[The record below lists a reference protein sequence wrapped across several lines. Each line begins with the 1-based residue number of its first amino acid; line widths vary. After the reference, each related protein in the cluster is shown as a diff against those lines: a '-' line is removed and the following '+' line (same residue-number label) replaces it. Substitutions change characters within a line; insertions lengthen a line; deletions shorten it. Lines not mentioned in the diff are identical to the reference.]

1 MSAFDSAHFQT
12 PPSENAP
19 VYAWPWN
26 GPITP
31 DLIDR
36 ELDEMLSFGIRSVYV
51 IPMPADF
58 RPNNMRTPL
67 SPGYLTDAFF
77 ELIAYAARAAK
88 ARDMGFWLYDEGGWP
103 SGSANRRV
111 VALEPDLIRQ
121 DLVRRTVRLPA
132 GVAYRPAHEVI
143 AAFSDGARV
152 HAGDRFGE
160 DRLLDEYCAK
170 RAAATALANPLD
182 GRATD
187 LFIRLTHERY
197 AAALKD
203 LSGRYAHYMFTDEP
217 GAHMPAWRD
226 DLPELFMDE
235 YGYDLT
241 ERLSAI
247 LDPEKYTAPA
257 DEQVR
262 IDYYALC
269 GALFRGQYLRPIRDW
284 CRSHGMALCGHLNRE
299 DSLHGARQYGYGGLL
314 AALRMM
320 DMPGVDL
327 IWRQLTVPGMTASPQ
342 PAEIPFFTRFASSAA
357 RQNGGRLCVSES
369 FNIFGAG
376 LTWDQTRAVANGQ
389 FVRGLTV
396 LNGMNVPASRER
408 VTPLAMRPCYTPE
421 VPGISHMRALN
432 ALIDR
437 TQYLLQL
444 GDAIVD
450 AALYVPDRDL
460 LADGETARRAADS
473 FREKGLALERAGVDF
488 DAIDDE
494 AIRMAAIEDGAL
506 RIGTAVYRAVIVPEC
521 RHMPC
526 DVAEK
531 LALLAPFTPQPV
543 MRCENAALR
552 ARRIA
557 LSRGETLYFIINEGG
572 ECCVSRVRF
581 DEGAPDYR
589 LALEEGAIH
598 RPEIAESGETV
609 VRLNAG
615 QACALLFTSAALET
629 APEYRD
635 IAAQALSDFTSAPVS
650 AYKIDDMGIRR
661 DEIDAPFLP
670 AELGGWRDRLGEA
683 FSGEVHYRARIE
695 PSCAVQPGDVYRLAL
710 GRVAYSARVL
720 VNGEE
725 AALAAMPPFEATFPA
740 PQGAFELTI
749 EVANTPANEIV
760 HADVIDRWPK
770 DEIGMYHEKTLLF
783 ERESLDGGLY
793 GPVTLTLARPV

>member
-1 MSAFDSAHFQT
+1 MPLFESALFRT
-12 PPSENAP
+12 PPSANAP

-26 GPITP
+26 GPITRE
-31 DLIDR
+31 LIDR

-88 ARDMGFWLYDEGGWP
+88 ARDMTFWLYDEGGWP
-103 SGSANRRV
+103 SGSADRRV

-121 DLVRRTVRLPA
+121 DLVRRAIRLPA

-152 HAGDRFGE
+152 YAGERFDTDR
-160 DRLLDEYCAK
+160 RLDEYCAK

-182 GRATD
+182 GRATE
-187 LFIRLTHERY
+187 LFIHLTHERY
-197 AAALKD
+197 AAALGG
-203 LSGRYAHYMFTDEP
+203 LSGSYAHYMFTDEP

-241 ERLSAI
+241 GRLPAI
-247 LDPEKYTAPA
+247 FEPEKFAAPE
-257 DEQVR
+257 DEQTR
-262 IDYYALC
+262 IDYYTLC
-269 GALFRGQYLRPIRDW
+269 GQLFREQYLRPIRDW

-314 AALRMM
+314 AALRIM

-327 IWRQLTVPGMTASPQ
+327 IWRQLTAPDMTASPQ

-396 LNGMNVPASRER
+396 LNGMNVPANRER

-421 VPGISHMRALN
+421 VPGIGHMRALN

-444 GDAIVD
+444 GDATID
-450 AALYVPDRDL
+450 TALYIPDRDE

-473 FREKGLALERAGVDF
+473 FREKGLALERAGIDF
-488 DAIDDE
+488 DLIDDE
-494 AIRMAAIEDGAL
+494 AIRLAVLEDGAL
-506 RIGTAVYRAVIVPEC
+506 RIGKAAYRRVVAPEC
-521 RHMPC
+521 RHMPA

-531 LALLAPFTPQPV
+531 LNRLAPFAPRPV
-543 MRCENAALR
+543 IQCGNAALR

-557 LSRGETLYFIINEGG
+557 LENGDRLYFIVNEGG
-572 ECCVSRVRF
+572 SSCVSRVRF
-581 DEGAPDYR
+581 DEGAPDDQ
-589 LALEEGAIH
+589 LALEEGEIR

-609 VRLNAG
+609 VRLEGG
-615 QACALLFTSAALET
+615 QACAFLFTNAALET

-635 IAAQALSDFTSAPVS
+635 IYTRTLHDFTFAPVS

-661 DEIDAPFLP
+661 DEIDAPFEP
-670 AELGGWRDRLGEA
+670 AALGGWRGRLGEA

-695 PSCAVQPGDVYRLAL
+695 PETPVQPGDVYRLSL

-720 VNGEE
+720 VNGAE

-760 HADVIDRWPK
+760 HTDVIDRWPK
-770 DEIGMYHEKTLLF
+770 DEIGVYHEKTLLF

>member
-1 MSAFDSAHFQT
+1 MPSFESPLFRT
-12 PPSENAP
+12 PPVENAP

-26 GPITP
+26 GPITRE
-31 DLIDR
+31 LIDR
-36 ELDEMLSFGIRSVYV
+36 ELDEILSFGIRSVYV

-58 RPNNMRTPL
+58 RPSNMRTPL

-77 ELIAYAARAAK
+77 ELIVYAARAAK
-88 ARDMGFWLYDEGGWP
+88 KRDMTFWLYDEGGWP
-103 SGSANRRV
+103 SGSADRRV
-111 VALEPDLIRQ
+111 VAIEPALIRQ
-121 DLVRRTVRLPA
+121 DLVRRAVRLPA

-152 HAGDRFGE
+152 HAGERFKT
-160 DRLLDEYCAK
+160 DHLIDEYCAK
-170 RAAATALANPLD
+170 RAVATALATSLD
-182 GRATD
+182 SRATA

-197 AAALKD
+197 AAALGE
-203 LSGRYAHYMFTDEP
+203 LSGSYAHYMFTDEP
-217 GAHMPAWRD
+217 STHMPAWRD
-226 DLPELFMDE
+226 GLAELFQSE

-241 ERLSAI
+241 DRLPVI
-247 LDPEKYTAPA
+247 FEPEKFTAPE
-257 DEQVR
+257 DEQTR

-269 GALFRGQYLRPIRDW
+269 GKLFREQYLKPIRDW
-284 CRSHGMALCGHLNRE
+284 CRAHGMALCGHLNHE
-299 DSLHGARQYGYGGLL
+299 DSLVAARENGCGSLM
-314 AALRMM
+314 AALRLM

-327 IWRQLTVPGMTASPQ
+327 IWRQLTAPDMIAAPQ

-376 LTWDQTRAVANGQ
+376 LTWGQTRAVANGQ

-396 LNGMNVPASRER
+396 LNGMNVPANRER

-421 VPGISHMRALN
+421 VPGIGHMRALN

-444 GDAIVD
+444 GDAMID
-450 AALYVPDRDL
+450 TALYVPDRDE
-460 LADGETARRAADS
+460 LADGETARRAAAS

-488 DAIDDE
+488 DLIDDE
-494 AIRMAAIEDGAL
+494 AIRLAALEDGAL
-506 RIGTAVYRAVIVPEC
+506 RIGKAVYRCIVVPEC
-521 RHMPC
+521 RHMPA

-531 LALLAPFTPQPV
+531 LNRLAPFTPRPTIQ
-543 MRCENAALR
+543 CGNAELR

-557 LSRGETLYFIINEGG
+557 LENGDRLYFIVNEGG
-572 ECCVSRVRF
+572 RPCASRVRF
-581 DEGAPDYR
+581 DEGAPDYY
-589 LALEEGAIH
+589 LALEEGEIR

-609 VRLNAG
+609 VRLESG
-615 QACALLFTSAALET
+615 QACAFLFTSAALET

-635 IAAQALSDFTSAPVS
+635 ICTRELRAFTFAPVS

-661 DEIDAPFLP
+661 DEIDAPFEP
-670 AELGGWRDRLGEA
+670 AELGGWRGRLGEA
-683 FSGEVHYRARIE
+683 FSGEVHYRTRIE
-695 PSCAVQPGDVYRLAL
+695 PDCAVQAGDVYRLKL
-710 GRVAYSARVL
+710 GRAAYSARVL

-725 AALAAMPPFEATFPA
+725 AALAAMPPFEAIFPA
-740 PQGAFELTI
+740 PQGPFELTI

-760 HADVIDRWPK
+760 HTDVIDRWPK
-770 DEIGMYHEKTLLF
+770 DEIGVYHEKTLLF